1 MLISVGM
8 SPEQPLM
15 MEDVGIIQK
24 FFESLDNEK
33 IELMW
38 GIKNNKVGTLMSLV
52 TVCMNKSL

>member
-1 MLISVGM
+1 M

-15 MEDVGIIQK
+15 MDDVGIIQK

-38 GIKNNKVGTLMSLV
+38 GIKNKKVGTLMSLV
-52 TVCMNKSL
+52 AVCMNKSL